1 MFYDEKTRLRRRRG
15 GALVSTC
22 GEAVAGESEESKS
35 EAGVRELG
43 REGHSRVAA
52 ELERWVSSTRFSEDR
67 RYT

>member
-1 MFYDEKTRLRRRRG
+1 MLAG
-15 GALVSTC
+15 TC
-22 GEAVAGESEESKS
+22 GVAVSESEESES
-35 EAGVRELG
+35 EEGVRELG

>member
-22 GEAVAGESEESKS
+22 GVAVGESEESKS

-43 REGHSRVAA
+43 RGRHSQAVAGLKLA
-52 ELERWVSSTRFSEDR
+52 FSEDR
-67 RYT
+67 

>member
-1 MFYDEKTRLRRRRG
+1 MVRKCG
-15 GALVSTC
+15 CGAG
-22 GEAVAGESEESKS
+22 GEARWSVPVEWPWAGESEESKS

-52 ELERWVSSTRFSEDR
+52 EVERWVGGTRFSEDR

>member
-1 MFYDEKTRLRRRRG
+1 MFYGEKMRLRRRRG

-22 GEAVAGESEESKS
+22 GVAVGESEESKS
-35 EAGVRELG
+35 EAGVRELD

-52 ELERWVSSTRFSEDR
+52 EVERWVGGTRFSEGR